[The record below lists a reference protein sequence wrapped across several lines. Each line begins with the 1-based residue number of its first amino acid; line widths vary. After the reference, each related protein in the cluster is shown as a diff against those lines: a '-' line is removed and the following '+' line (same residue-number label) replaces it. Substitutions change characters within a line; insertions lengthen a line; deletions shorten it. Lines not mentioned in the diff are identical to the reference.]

1 MGTHCSSEINRG
13 HISKS
18 KTAIMKLLLLT
29 VFVAS
34 AYATEEVADAAK
46 PVAVAP
52 VHAVHPYVYGHHPIF
67 YGFLGHQQQWP
78 SISGPGGSSTCFGCR
93 GKRSA
98 EADAEAEPGYGFYG
112 YYPYGY
118 YGLHRGYY
126 GLPFGAG
133 VAGHPGAATSYSHRS
148 VQGIGKRSAEEE
160 AAPAEAEAAPVA
172 AVAPV
177 HYGLPFFGYG
187 LPAIYNNPTLQWP
200 GVKTPFFE
208 RTTWGLRGKRSAEA
222 DAEPGYCGYPYGYYG
237 YPYYGYRTGNYV
249 HRSPQGLGK

>member
-1 MGTHCSSEINRG
+1 MGTHCSSELHRG
-13 HISKS
+13 HLQVK
-18 KTAIMKLLLLT
+18 KTTTMKLLLLT
-29 VFVAS
+29 ALAAVAM
-34 AYATEEVADAAK
+34 AEPEADAW
-46 PVAVAP
+46 
-52 VHAVHPYVYGHHPIF
+52 HGYYGYGYHPGF
-67 YGFLGHQQQWP
+67 YGYGHQQAWP
-78 SISGPGGSSTCFGCR
+78 AAAGPGFSSTCFGCR

-98 EADAEAEPGYGFYG
+98 DAEAEAEPGYGFYG

-118 YGLHRGYY
+118 YGLHRAYY
-126 GLPFGAG
+126 GLHLGAG

-160 AAPAEAEAAPVA
+160 AAPAEAEVAPVA
-172 AVAPV
+172 KVAPV
-177 HYGLPFFGYG
+177 HYGFPFCGYG
-187 LPAIYNNPTLQWP
+187 LPAIYNNPSLQWP

-222 DAEPGYCGYPYGYYG
+222 DAEPGYYGYPYGYYG

>member
-1 MGTHCSSEINRG
+1 MGLIAALNSTEG
-13 HISKS
+13 ISKS
-18 KTAIMKLLLLT
+18 KKTTTMKLLLLT
-29 VFVAS
+29 ALAAVAL
-34 AYATEEVADAAK
+34 AEPEADA
-46 PVAVAP
+46 
-52 VHAVHPYVYGHHPIF
+52 HYGYYGYGYHPGF
-67 YGFLGHQQQWP
+67 YGYGLWGHQQAWP
-78 SISGPGGSSTCFGCR
+78 TASAPGVSSTCFGCR

-118 YGLHRGYY
+118 YGLP
-126 GLPFGAG
+126 LGAG

-148 VQGIGKRSAEEE
+148 VQGIGKRSAEED

-177 HYGLPFFGYG
+177 HYGLPFYGYG

-200 GVKTPFFE
+200 GYKVPGFE
-208 RTTWGLRGKRSAEA
+208 RTTWGARGKRSAEA
-222 DAEPGYCGYPYGYYG
+222 DAEPGYYGYPYGYYG